1 MVIAAGWRLIGGVWG
16 HAARVIVTA
25 PIADKFFIF

>member
-1 MVIAAGWRLIGGVWG
+1 MVIAAGWRLIGGVG
-16 HAARVIVTA
+16 GPAARVTVTA